1 MENTNSLIEVK
12 IRIRDQD
19 KDQDQEFRNYIIE
32 TNIALQDRLQKLIS
46 ETKDLQAINQECE
59 NQLDLYDSRLEYMR
73 RLLQN
78 LEHLRH
84 LYIKL
89 QIGTDDRTDILADSI
104 KTLKI
109 KYYEIM
115 VGIFIINLLV
125 SFNPITTSI
134 DTRPIDTRP
143 NDSTLYIYY
152 WFNRLFQIFYVVLVI
167 YCIYETYSRYRLIE
181 TLKRETNKSLNRQSQ
196 TITEIKNEIKTLED
210 TSLSLQNWLDEI

>member
-19 KDQDQEFRNYIIE
+19 QDKDKEFRNYIIE
-32 TNIALQDRLQKLIS
+32 TNIALQERLQKLIG

-59 NQLDLYDSRLEYMR
+59 NQLDLYDSRLESMR
-73 RLLQN
+73 KLLQN

-89 QIGTDDRTDILADSI
+89 EIGTDTRTDILADSI

-125 SFNPITTSI
+125 SFNPITTLI
-134 DTRPIDTRP
+134 ETRPI
-143 NDSTLYIYY
+143 DSTLYIYY
-152 WFNRLFQIFYVVLVI
+152 CFNRLFQIFYVVLVI
-167 YCIYETYSRYRLIE
+167 YCIYKTYTRYRFIE
-181 TLKRETNKSLNRQSQ
+181 KLKRETNKSLNRQSQ

>member
-19 KDQDQEFRNYIIE
+19 QEQDQEQEFRNYIIE

-89 QIGTDDRTDILADSI
+89 AFGTDDRTDILADSI

-134 DTRPIDTRP
+134 DTRP

-152 WFNRLFQIFYVVLVI
+152 WFNRLFQLFYVVLVI
-167 YCIYETYSRYRLIE
+167 YCIYETYTRYRLIE

>member
-32 TNIALQDRLQKLIS
+32 TNIALQERLQKLIG

-89 QIGTDDRTDILADSI
+89 EIGTDDRTDILADSI

-134 DTRPIDTRP
+134 DTTQIH
-143 NDSTLYIYY
+143 STLNIYY

-181 TLKRETNKSLNRQSQ
+181 TLKQNTNKSLNRQSQ